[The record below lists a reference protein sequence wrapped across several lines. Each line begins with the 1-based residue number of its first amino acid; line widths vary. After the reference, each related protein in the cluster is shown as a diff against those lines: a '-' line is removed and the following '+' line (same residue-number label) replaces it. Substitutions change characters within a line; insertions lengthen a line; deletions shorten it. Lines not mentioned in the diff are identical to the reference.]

1 MLMAVPDV
9 IDVMDARMFFLRDEI
24 PAIVESGPGDPGIA
38 EQLHAA
44 AFDNEACMIDEGDHP
59 ALPLVA
65 PPRVS
70 CRRSEEHTSE
80 LQSLMR
86 LSYAVFCL
94 NNKKITAEWDMT
106 HVRPIH

>member
-70 CRRSEEHTSE
+70 CRCSTAEAGFRAEEHTSE

-86 LSYAVFCL
+86 TSYAVLCL
-94 NNKKITAEWDMT
+94 
-106 HVRPIH
+106 